1 MSICKNTIKYFFANL
16 GNFLQLLEHEL
27 IQILVSNLQ
36 IFMIA
41 QGAHGNGT
49 NSQIFVILR
58 KLEIFDMI
66 CYSSFK
72 KLMVNSLV
80 CNNSKYCKYL

>member
-1 MSICKNTIKYFFANL
+1 M
-16 GNFLQLLEHEL
+16 QLHEHEH
-27 IQILVSNLQ
+27 IQILVSNST

-58 KLEIFDMI
+58 IIRNF
-66 CYSSFK
+66 
-72 KLMVNSLV
+72 
-80 CNNSKYCKYL
+80 